1 MENRKIIIV
10 DSSSNKKVVVNTDA
24 ETFGELKRA
33 ARNAGIN
40 YEGKDWLEGIT
51 KTSPVGDDSL
61 LPTNVNYKGTVT
73 NNLVYMLTNTNK
85 RIRSGVDILVES
97 VMEEYFNI

>member
-10 DSSSNKKVVVNTDA
+10 DSSSNQKVVVDTDA

-85 RIRSGVDILVES
+85 RIRSGVETIVES
-97 VMEEYFNI
+97 VMEEFFNI